1 MRFKLW
7 ILIIMFVYQK
17 NQVRKMKRIFTV
29 LLVLSI
35 EILAQYNTPGTGVN
49 WGPDDLV
56 ANSGGIVT
64 GAYPDYEI
72 SALVTVSET
81 DIINIPAG
89 STLNFTGSDAGFE
102 VDGTLTISGVPGNEV
117 VLTSPSADSTGAWE
131 GIRFNDTS
139 PDDQCIIE
147 YAKINY
153 AYYGMRAVD
162 ASPTLMNS
170 DLFMCR
176 RGVQL
181 SGSDMTIQNNTII
194 RSYEYGIT
202 LTLDSS
208 PLIEGNELFN
218 NNTQDQSAK
227 NQISAGLQGNNSP
240 VIINNVIHGGSSTV
254 TGGISIWVNG
264 SSAYSNAIIE
274 GNEIYDNSFGIT
286 LYSTSD
292 GQVNAVVRG
301 NKIYNN
307 TMNPNPMVAGS
318 GININGSPNNKPLI
332 SWNNITGNY
341 WGITVMN
348 STTVQ
353 AGPEPLLGNI
363 ENADTTDDGN
373 NIIMDNIQGEQVY
386 DLYNNCTNNLYAQNN
401 DWGVYDSL
409 SIEEHIFHKNDDP
422 AHGTVYYMPFS
433 NPIVPVELISFR
445 ATNSVESVLI
455 EWETASELNN
465 LEFRILRNGDLAGT
479 ISGKGTSSEITRY
492 SFVDNYPYEGANRY
506 VLLQVDFN
514 GEINRVAESVVD
526 FSSEPQFIL
535 FGNYPNPFNPE
546 TRISFSL
553 QRESDLTL
561 KVYNLSG
568 ELVMENLFR
577 NMSPGKNELMFNG
590 EKLSSGTYIYQ
601 IITGE
606 NSAHGKFMLL
616 K

>member
-1 MRFKLW
+1 
-7 ILIIMFVYQK
+7 
-17 NQVRKMKRIFTV
+17 MKKIFTV

-35 EILAQYNTPGTGVN
+35 EILAQYTTPGTGVN

-56 ANSGGIVT
+56 TNSGGIVT
-64 GAYPDYEI
+64 GAFPDYEI

-81 DIINIPAG
+81 DIIIIPAG
-89 STLNFTGSDAGFE
+89 CTINFTGSDAGFE
-102 VDGTLTISGVPGNEV
+102 VDGTLSISGIIDNEV

-139 PDDQCIIE
+139 PDDQCVIE
-147 YAKINY
+147 HAKINY
-153 AYYGMRAVD
+153 AYYGIRAVD
-162 ASPTLMNS
+162 ASPTVRNCEI
-170 DLFMCR
+170 FMCR
-176 RGVQL
+176 RGLQL
-181 SGSDMTIQNNTII
+181 SGSDMIILNNSII
-194 RSYEYGIT
+194 RSYEYGIIMT
-202 LTLDSS
+202 QDSD
-208 PLIEGNELFN
+208 PLIEGNELAY
-218 NNTQDQSAK
+218 NNTQDQSPK
-227 NQISAGLQGNNSP
+227 NQISIGLQGNNSP
-240 VIINNVIHGGSSTV
+240 VIKNNIIRGGWSEV
-254 TGGISIWVNG
+254 TGGISLWVNG
-264 SSAYSNAIIE
+264 SSAYSNAVIE

-286 LYSTSD
+286 LYSTTN
-292 GQVNAVVRG
+292 GQVNAIVRG

-307 TMNPNPMVAGS
+307 TMNPNPMAAGS
-318 GININGSPNNKPLI
+318 GININGSPFNKPLI
-332 SWNNITGNY
+332 SWNNITGNF

-353 AGPEPLLGNI
+353 AGPEPLLGNL
-363 ENADTTDDGN
+363 ENSDTTDDGH
-373 NIIMDNIQGEQVY
+373 NIIMDNLQGEQVY
-386 DLYNNCTNNLYAQNN
+386 DLYNNCTNDVYAQNN

-409 SIEEHIFHKNDDP
+409 LIEEHIFHKNDDP
-422 AHGTVYYMPFS
+422 AHGRIFYMPYS

-445 ATNSVESVLI
+445 AINSFESVLI

-465 LEFRILRNGDLAGT
+465 LEFRILRNGDIAGT

-492 SFVDNYPYEGANRY
+492 SFMDNYPSEGVNRY
-506 VLLQVDFN
+506 VLLQVDYD
-514 GEINRVAESVVD
+514 GEINRVAESDVE

-568 ELVMENLFR
+568 EMVMANLYK
-577 NMSPGKNELMFNG
+577 NMSPGKNELIFNG

-606 NSAHGKFMLL
+606 YSAHGKFILL